1 MTRAGDAGVFVPLES
16 LVEDFLSLDR
26 DGFLAEHPDA
36 VLVFDELELGD
47 DPGFQT
53 LAKKP
58 ASKDATTR
66 SARDRLLD
74 RLQGDEGKK
83 WVFPLRRGA
92 KFASMITI
100 GRAANN
106 ALRLNVPSVSKFH
119 AYFTYVAREGCWY
132 LADANSSNGTFIDG
146 QDLPPSHGK
155 VPLKDGASLRFG
167 PDVTARFHEAA
178 ALWEL
183 LQGYLNSGSGVLK
196 LPSRD
201 GPAGADPAA
210 GG

>member
-1 MTRAGDAGVFVPLES
+1 MTQAGDAGMFVPLES
-16 LVEDFLSLDR
+16 LVEDFLAVAQ
-26 DGFLAEHPDA
+26 GEFLERHPDA
-36 VLVFDELELGD
+36 VLVFDELAIGD

-58 ASKDATTR
+58 GPPGDASTR

-83 WVFPLRRGA
+83 WVFPLKRGA

-119 AYFTYVAREGCWY
+119 AYFTYVARDKAWY

-155 VPLKDGASLRFG
+155 VPLKSGASLRFG
-167 PDVTARFHEAA
+167 PDVTARFYEPA

-183 LQGYLNSGSGVLK
+183 LQSYLNAGSGVFK
-196 LPSRD
+196 LPPD
-201 GPAGADPAA
+201 AA
-210 GG
+210 GGT

>member
-1 MTRAGDAGVFVPLES
+1 MTRAGDAGIFMPLES
-16 LVEDFLSLDR
+16 LVEDFLGGAR
-26 DGFLAEHPDA
+26 EAFLEQHPNA
-36 VLVFDELELGD
+36 VLVFDELAIGD

-58 ASKDATTR
+58 GPQPDEATR

-83 WVFPLRRGA
+83 WIFPLTRGA
-92 KFASMITI
+92 KFASMITV

-119 AYFTYVAREGCWY
+119 AYFTHVAREGCWY

-155 VPLKDGASLRFG
+155 VLLKSGASLRFG
-167 PDVTARFHEAA
+167 PDVTARFYEAE

-183 LQGYLNSGSGVLK
+183 LQGYLTSGSGVFK
-196 LPSRD
+196 LPPD
-201 GPAGADPAA
+201 AA
-210 GG
+210 GEA

>member
-1 MTRAGDAGVFVPLES
+1 MTQAGDAGMFVPLES
-16 LVEDFLSLDR
+16 LVEDFLASEKDA
-26 DGFLAEHPDA
+26 FLQRHPDA
-36 VLVFDELELGD
+36 VLVFDELAIGD

-58 ASKDATTR
+58 GPQPDDATR

-83 WVFPLRRGA
+83 WIFPLKRGA

-119 AYFTYVAREGCWY
+119 AYFTYVAREAAWY

-155 VPLKDGASLRFG
+155 VQLTSGASLRFG
-167 PDVTARFHEAA
+167 PDVTARFYEPA

-183 LQGYLNSGSGVLK
+183 LQGYLNAGSGVFK
-196 LPSRD
+196 LPRD
-201 GPAGADPAA
+201 AVDGA
-210 GG
+210 

>member
-1 MTRAGDAGVFVPLES
+1 MTQAGDAGMFVPLES
-16 LVEDFLSLDR
+16 LVEDFLAV
-26 DGFLAEHPDA
+26 GQEEFLARHPDA
-36 VLVFDELELGD
+36 VLVFDELAIGD

-58 ASKDATTR
+58 GPQADEATR

-83 WVFPLRRGA
+83 WVYALKRGA
-92 KFASMITI
+92 KFASMITM

-106 ALRLNVPSVSKFH
+106 TLRLNVPSVSKFH
-119 AYFTYVAREGCWY
+119 AYFTYVARDGAWY

-155 VPLKDGASLRFG
+155 VPLKSGASLRFG
-167 PDVTARFHEAA
+167 PDVTARFYEPA
-178 ALWEL
+178 ALWDL
-183 LQGYLNSGSGVLK
+183 LQGYLTSGSGVFK
-196 LPSRD
+196 LPRD
-201 GPAGADPAA
+201 AA
-210 GG
+210 GEA

>member
-1 MTRAGDAGVFVPLES
+1 MTQAGDAGMFVPLES
-16 LVEDFLSLDR
+16 LVEDFLAVGQDE
-26 DGFLAEHPDA
+26 FLKRHPDA
-36 VLVFDELELGD
+36 VLVFDELAIGD

-58 ASKDATTR
+58 GPAGDEATR

-83 WVFPLRRGA
+83 WVFPLKRGA

-119 AYFTYVAREGCWY
+119 AYFTYVARDGSWY

-155 VPLKDGASLRFG
+155 VQLKSGASLRFG
-167 PDVTARFHEAA
+167 PDVTARFYEPAS
-178 ALWEL
+178 LWEL
-183 LQGYLNSGSGVLK
+183 LQSYLNAGSGVFK
-196 LPSRD
+196 LPRD
-201 GPAGADPAA
+201 AA
-210 GG
+210 GGT